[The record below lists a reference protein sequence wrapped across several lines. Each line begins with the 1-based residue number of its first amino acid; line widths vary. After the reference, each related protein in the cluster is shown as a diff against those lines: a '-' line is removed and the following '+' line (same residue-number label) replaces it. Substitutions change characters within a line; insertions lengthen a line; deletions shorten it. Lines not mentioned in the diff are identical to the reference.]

1 MRSPPLRH
9 ETLVSEYLTGHYD
22 EFFDVYE
29 KLLTSPNYV
38 TRQQSLKLHSDFLL
52 EFPNSHI
59 MKRYI
64 SKVRYLK
71 VMMTLLKG
79 SSKNIQ
85 NSAFHIFKVFVANP
99 NKPREV
105 KVILARNHEKLLQ
118 LLRNLSA
125 GKGADDE
132 QFEEEK
138 ELIIA
143 EIERVSRLPNLD
155 S

>member
-38 TRQQSLKLHSDFLL
+38 TRQQSL
-52 EFPNSHI
+52 
-59 MKRYI
+59 
-64 SKVRYLK
+64 
-71 VMMTLLKG
+71 
-79 SSKNIQ
+79 
-85 NSAFHIFKVFVANP
+85 KVFVANP